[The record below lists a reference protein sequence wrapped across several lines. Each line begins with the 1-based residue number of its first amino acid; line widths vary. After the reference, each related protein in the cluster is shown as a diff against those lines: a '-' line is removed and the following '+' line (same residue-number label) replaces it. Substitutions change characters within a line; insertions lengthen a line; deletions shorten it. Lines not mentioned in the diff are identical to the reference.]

1 MSGIFPSMIDQA
13 DPVRGLPR
21 TGSFAA
27 DTKYPLRAGG
37 TAAAR
42 KRKNALP
49 SLLYMYH
56 YIYARSGKRKRSVC
70 GPRETELTLRGKRRK
85 PSPGALAHA
94 AQRAARAMRR
104 PGDGS
109 GENAGQGRAG
119 FV

>member
-1 MSGIFPSMIDQA
+1 MY
-13 DPVRGLPR
+13 GLDGRKLQVLRP
-21 TGSFAA
+21 AA

-42 KRKNALP
+42 SGKTRFLP
-49 SLLYMYH
+49 YYYMYH
-56 YIYARSGKRKRSVC
+56 YIYVRSGKGKRSVR

-85 PSPGALAHA
+85 LSPGALAHA
-94 AQRAARAMRR
+94 AQRAARAIRR

>member
-13 DPVRGLPR
+13 DPVHGLPS

-42 KRKNALP
+42 
-49 SLLYMYH
+49 
-56 YIYARSGKRKRSVC
+56 SGKTRFLPYYICIIIYMSAAAKGSAAFRPC
-70 GPRETELTLRGKRRK
+70 PRPAGDGTD
-85 PSPGALAHA
+85 
-94 AQRAARAMRR
+94 AAREAAETVPPGDWPVQRR

>member
-1 MSGIFPSMIDQA
+1 MMY
-13 DPVRGLPR
+13 GLDGGKLQVLRP
-21 TGSFAA
+21 AA

-42 KRKNALP
+42 SGKTRSLP
-49 SLLYMYH
+49 YYNNICII
-56 YIYARSGKRKRSVC
+56 IYVRSGKRKRSVR

>member
-1 MSGIFPSMIDQA
+1 MMYGLDGGSCKYCGPPPIQISASGRRQC
-13 DPVRGLPR
+13 
-21 TGSFAA
+21 
-27 DTKYPLRAGG
+27 GG
-37 TAAAR
+37 PE
-42 KRKNALP
+42 RKNALP

-56 YIYARSGKRKRSVC
+56 YIYVRSGKGKRSVR

-85 PSPGALAHA
+85 PSPGGLAHA